1 MTETTTGPWHD
12 YLAEADRL
20 REVNADLL
28 AALEAVYDGLPPN
41 RYTSDEAVEIVRQ
54 LRNIMAGRQVGALIA
69 RARGIGQN
77 IDTRA

>member
-12 YLAEADRL
+12 YLAEADWL

-28 AALEAVYDGLPPN
+28 AALEAARDTLGRITIDEGSV
-41 RYTSDEAVEIVRQ
+41 TSLIETAMEAREAV
-54 LRNIMAGRQVGALIA
+54 MGAIA

>member
-20 REVNADLL
+20 REINADLL
-28 AALEAVYDGLPPN
+28 AALEAIAAEPCDHSPTMLCP
-41 RYTSDEAVEIVRQ
+41 RITALTAVKK
-54 LRNIMAGRQVGALIA
+54 
-69 RARGIGQN
+69 ARGIGQN